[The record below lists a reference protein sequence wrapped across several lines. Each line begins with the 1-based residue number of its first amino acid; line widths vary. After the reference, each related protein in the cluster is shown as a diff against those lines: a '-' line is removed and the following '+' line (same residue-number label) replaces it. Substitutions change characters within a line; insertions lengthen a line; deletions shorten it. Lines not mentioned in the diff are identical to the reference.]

1 MSYPFLRLVFP
12 SFIVMMITAGF
23 YISDYIS
30 PPKIPMIGVFYFV
43 LMSILAVLLS
53 VGKCI
58 RNQKS
63 LLYILLGVFVV
74 HAIYF
79 VLLYVYAKPYRDSLE
94 KDLDYLWAMCFSWL
108 LNSFWVWICLP
119 RKFSKSFEHSKLASI
134 FLANFFVLIIIMF
147 MAPNYCDYT
156 DRTYISEGM
165 MVAAGAKAASTEFY
179 GEEKRFPKDNQEAG
193 LLEPSEIVG
202 QSVKAV
208 AIMPQGKIKIIYSN
222 RLADNAFIILEAIL
236 DAKDEITWR
245 CYEIDR
251 LEVKMLPS
259 SCRTQ
264 IQS

>member
-1 MSYPFLRLVFP
+1 MKNFIQLLLDILKVVFG
-12 SFIVMMITAGF
+12 IA
-23 YISDYIS
+23 
-30 PPKIPMIGVFYFV
+30 FV
-43 LMSILAVLLS
+43 VVVLLIWMDKA
-53 VGKCI
+53 VEQD
-58 RNQKS
+58 RE
-63 LLYILLGVFVV
+63 L
-74 HAIYF
+74 
-79 VLLYVYAKPYRDSLE
+79 
-94 KDLDYLWAMCFSWL
+94 
-108 LNSFWVWICLP
+108 
-119 RKFSKSFEHSKLASI
+119 
-134 FLANFFVLIIIMF
+134 
-147 MAPNYCDYT
+147 
-156 DRTYISEGM
+156 RTYISEGM
-165 MVAAGAKAASTEFY
+165 MVAAGAKAASAEFY